1 MRILPL
7 TMLMA
12 LMTIAPLSVARG
24 ADKAKPA
31 AAASDQV
38 QVQVE
43 AAGGGAT
50 PKVKKS
56 TTVPKVKKSTTV
68 LRLGSLRVGPD
79 GKVDL
84 MDTLPPDVAKK
95 VQEFIEKS
103 VRDMPPEAAD
113 EPRVRTHSFDL
124 GGSVTVIGPDGVAHT
139 HKLGGLG
146 GDDDDLRQILDKA
159 LKAAGVDLPDE
170 VAAQLRQAFD
180 QQGEGHTADDQ
191 DSMAA
196 VVDRLDRI
204 NERLEKIERS
214 LRRLKAGE
222 RPDDE

>member
-24 ADKAKPA
+24 ADEAKPA

-56 TTVPKVKKSTTV
+56 TTI
-68 LRLGSLRVGPD
+68 LRLGPLRLGPD